1 MDFVSDGPVGRI
13 NKALLQDNNDAPMP
27 DHHTETR
34 PAVDTPVENQYA
46 PPPRPRRRHLWVW
59 IVIPAVFVVL
69 GWWILRGGGNQSAAG
84 QGGPTA
90 GRRGFG
96 GPVPV
101 TTATATTGNLGIY
114 FNAIGTVTPVYTVS
128 VTAQVSGV
136 IQAVHYREGEFI
148 HKGDPLIDID
158 PRPYQAQLE
167 QAQGALQ
174 RDQNLL
180 AQAQMDYERYKTA
193 WQKNAIPRQTYE
205 DQEKVVQQLQGTV
218 KNDEGTVRYDQV
230 QVAFCHITSPINGR
244 VGLRLVDPGNLVTA
258 NGSTAL
264 VVITQMQ
271 PMTIIFTL
279 SEDNLAD
286 VLAQTRKGKKLTVE
300 AWDRQMTHKIG
311 TGELATID
319 NQIDTTTGTVRLRA
333 NFSNNKDELFPNQFV
348 NTRLLVRLLENQTIV
363 PASAVQHNGDQSF
376 VYVITNNQVKMTPV
390 KTGVTDNGMT
400 GVEGIKAGEV
410 LADSSFDKLQDGS
423 KVIIAN
429 SQPGAAPG
437 QHPAAGQS
445 HFSGFGQ
452 QPPSGAG
459 QHPTGS
465 GKSQ

>member
-1 MDFVSDGPVGRI
+1 
-13 NKALLQDNNDAPMP
+13 MP

-34 PAVDTPVENQYA
+34 PDVDTAVENQYA
-46 PPPRPRRRHLWVW
+46 PPPRPRRRHRWVW
-59 IVIPAVFVVL
+59 VVVL
-69 GWWILRGGGNQSAAG
+69 AAFALLAWWILRGGGHQAATNQAG
-84 QGGPTA
+84 PG

-136 IQAVHYREGEFI
+136 IQTVHYREGESI
-148 HKGDPLIDID
+148 RKGDALIDID

-167 QAQGALQ
+167 QAQGALE

-230 QVAFCHITSPINGR
+230 QLAFCHITSPITGR

-258 NGSTAL
+258 NGTTAL

-286 VLAQTRKGKKLTVE
+286 VLAETRKGKRLIVE
-300 AWDRQMTHKIG
+300 AWDRQMTHKIANG
-311 TGELATID
+311 DLATID

-333 NFSNNKDELFPNQFV
+333 NFSNSKDELFPNQFV
-348 NTRLLVRLLENQTIV
+348 NTRLLVRTVENQTIA
-363 PASAVQHNGDQSF
+363 PASAIQHNGDQAF

-400 GVEGIKAGEV
+400 AVEGIKSGDV
-410 LADSSFDKLQDGS
+410 LADSSFDKLQDDS
-423 KVIIAN
+423 KVTIAN
-429 SQPGAAPG
+429 EKQQPSGSGQHQHAGPPG
-437 QHPAAGQS
+437 QRQTHT
-445 HFSGFGQ
+445 
-452 QPPSGAG
+452 GAG
-459 QHPTGS
+459 KAQ
-465 GKSQ
+465 